1 MSRRGGDRTPE
12 ERERARRERERR
24 RYERAGEPVPEH
36 LLEPEE
42 RAAAAPPEPVAPEP
56 EPFEAEPEPF
66 EAEPDPVDAEPFAHE
81 PAPVEPEPVAYE
93 PPPVEPVGPEPA
105 AYEPPLEP
113 VEPEPAAPVEPPAAE
128 RGQSHDPQETV
139 QWDVSQAWADEHPP
153 HADVAAP
160 AAAAHATQAHDH
172 EHAAAVEQPPQAEPP
187 PAHDPQATQAHDVQ
201 ADWGAEWTDE
211 HAAVEQPSEEH
222 EAPLGT
228 KRISGKDRMHLPHI
242 HRPTRGERT
251 GKGRGVRVKRPG
263 ETFGGGP
270 RTRRSVG
277 GRIFAGL
284 FVLLGIALVW
294 FLVSLFQPFGGGG
307 DGSGRVAVTIPEG
320 ASAGDIGKLLAN
332 RGVVDSGFFFGLR
345 ATVSGERSN
354 LKSGRYTLREDMSY
368 GAALDALTSE
378 PEVRRVATVSVSI
391 PEGRSRRE
399 TARIARQSGLRGDYF
414 TASRRSRQLDPR
426 RYGAPAGATLEG
438 FLFPATYEL
447 RRGARVQRLV
457 DDQLRAFKQNFAG
470 INLRFARS
478 KQLTAYDVLTIASM
492 VEREVSVARERPLV
506 AAVIY
511 NRLRDSIPLGID
523 ATLRFEQNDWVNP
536 LRQSVLDADTPYNT
550 RRKLGLPPGPIG
562 SPGLASIRA
571 AANPA
576 RSDALYYVVRPGT
589 CGEHAFAPSYEQ
601 HLQNVQRYEQ
611 ARQAAGGRSPT
622 RC

>member
-12 ERERARRERERR
+12 EREAARRERERR

-42 RAAAAPPEPVAPEP
+42 RAAAAPPPAPAPVEPEPVEAEPVAYEP
-56 EPFEAEPEPF
+56 P
-66 EAEPDPVDAEPFAHE
+66 
-81 PAPVEPEPVAYE
+81 PAEPEPVAYE
-93 PPPVEPVGPEPA
+93 PPPA
-105 AYEPPLEP
+105 
-113 VEPEPAAPVEPPAAE
+113 EPAAPEPVASAEPPAPEPDPPAPA
-128 RGQSHDPQETV
+128 SHDPQETV

-153 HADVAAP
+153 HADVAAQAP
-160 AAAAHATQAHDH
+160 ETRAHT
-172 EHAAAVEQPPQAEPP
+172 HAAAVEPE

-211 HAAVEQPSEEH
+211 HAAVEQPSQEH

-228 KRISGKDRMHLPHI
+228 KRISGRDRMHLPHI
-242 HRPTRGERT
+242 HRPTRGERS
-251 GKGRGVRVKRPG
+251 GKAKGRGVRVKRPG

-270 RTRRSVG
+270 RRRRSVG
-277 GRIFAGL
+277 GRIFAGI
-284 FVLLGIALVW
+284 FVLLALALVW

-307 DGSGRVAVTIPEG
+307 DGSGRVLVTIPEG
-320 ASAGDIGKLLAN
+320 ASAGDIGKLLAD

-368 GAALDALTSE
+368 GAALDALTSV

-457 DDQLRAFKQNFAG
+457 DDQLRAFEQNFAG
-470 INLRFARS
+470 IDLRYARS
-478 KQLTAYDVLTIASM
+478 KQLSAYDVLTIASM

-550 RRKLGLPPGPIG
+550 RIKQGLPPGPIG